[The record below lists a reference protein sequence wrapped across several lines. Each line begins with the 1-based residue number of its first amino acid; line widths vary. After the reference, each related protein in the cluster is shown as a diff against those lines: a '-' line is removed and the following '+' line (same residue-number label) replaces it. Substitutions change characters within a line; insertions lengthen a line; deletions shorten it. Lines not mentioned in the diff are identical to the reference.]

1 MQAFLQRMSSKIK
14 GSLSGLDRV
23 RFRGT
28 IRWLSSLRG
37 MGAYL
42 GTMKILL
49 KDFTDWGKART
60 AEIDAATK
68 ALAKESKRPLIYLP
82 SSSARK
88 ETLAMDIA
96 STDKITEGLI
106 AVFKCIEPC
115 WSFKV
120 GPNAEAKWLELRYQ
134 PVKCSHL
141 YFYLLDPQLGLTHLR
156 LQMWAPFSVHVCIN
170 GREWLSR
177 QLTQAGIGFD
187 QRDNC
192 FVDIDD
198 LPRAQELASGQLRT
212 NWSAMLDNL
221 IARCHPA
228 HQTMFANR
236 PLDYYWSAEETEWA
250 TDIMFQSPEALASV
264 YPNLLHHAIT
274 TFGSPD
280 TLRFLGQPPIVN
292 RTTTREVMSSFKTRP
307 EGTRIKHSINRNSIK
322 MYDKQQTVLR
332 VETTIND
339 PRDLK
344 VFRSKEADPDGKKSW
359 LPLRKGVADLQ
370 RRADVS
376 QRSNERYLEALAAVD
391 HDQSLE
397 ATVKTICEPTVFKGR
412 RVRALQPLG
421 PDDGLL
427 LAAVIR
433 GEFAINGFRNRD
445 LRPLLF
451 GEVQTP
457 PEEVKRQAAKI
468 TRLLRLLR
476 GHGLIQK
483 VPKTH
488 RYTLTA
494 KGHQTIAS
502 IQVAKRASTEQLSKM
517 AV

>member
-1 MQAFLQRMSSKIK
+1 MQTFLRRMSSKIK
-14 GSLSGLDRV
+14 GTLSGLDRV

-37 MGAYL
+37 MTTYL

-49 KDFTDWGKART
+49 KDFTNWGKVRT
-60 AEIDAATK
+60 AEIDAATT
-68 ALAKESKRPLIYLP
+68 ALAQEAGRPVIYL
-82 SSSARK
+82 SSSAVRK

-96 STDKITEGLI
+96 LSDNITQGLI
-106 AVFKCIEPC
+106 AVFKCVEPC

-120 GPNAEAKWLELRYQ
+120 GPNAQTKKLELRYQ
-134 PVKCSHL
+134 PLKCSHL
-141 YFYLLDPQLGLTHLR
+141 YFYLLDSQLGLIHLR

-170 GREWLSR
+170 GREWLAR
-177 QLTQAGIGFD
+177 QLTQAEIGFD

-192 FVDIDD
+192 FVEIDD
-198 LPRAQELASGQLRT
+198 LPRAQELAAGQLKT
-212 NWSAMLDNL
+212 NWSAMLDRL
-221 IARCHPA
+221 IGRCHPA

-250 TDIMFQSPEALASV
+250 TDVMFQSPETLASV
-264 YPNLLHHAIT
+264 YPNLLRHAIT

-280 TLRFLGQPPIVN
+280 TLRFLGQPPVVN
-292 RTTTREVMSSFKTRP
+292 RTTTREVITSFKTRP

-332 VETTIND
+332 IETTIND

-344 VFRSKEADPDGKKSW
+344 VFRSKEGDPDGQKAW
-359 LPLRKGVADLQ
+359 LQLRKGVADLK

-376 QRSNERYLEALAAVD
+376 QRSNERYLEGLAAVD

-397 ATVKTICEPTVFKGR
+397 TTVKAICEPTVFQGR

-427 LAAVIR
+427 LASVIR

-451 GEVQTP
+451 DDVPTP

-488 RYTLTA
+488 RYTLTT

-502 IQVAKRASTEQLSKM
+502 IQAAKHASAEKLSKL